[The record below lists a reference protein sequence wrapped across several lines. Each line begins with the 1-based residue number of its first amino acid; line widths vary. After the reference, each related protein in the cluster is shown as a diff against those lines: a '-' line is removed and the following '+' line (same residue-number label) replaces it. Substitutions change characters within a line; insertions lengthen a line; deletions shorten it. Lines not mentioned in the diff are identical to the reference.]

1 MNIFNKKQDAI
12 IYQSNVFVPTY
23 CKNKIFDNLKNY
35 VWVWKQLFF
44 EDPFVEIIYQLNK
57 VIYDPEDYIYNEL
70 WSSISS
76 WFSWKDIYVPDII
89 HTFQY
94 NSFLELYNQSKK
106 ILPIL
111 RNALADDRLPELSHS
126 PFHDPKIW
134 NKLDITSWRLFIS
147 KLIRILWDKEV
158 IPYMKKVLFEEEDNK
173 QDISDD
179 YLFIRNTN
187 LLKADIIKT
196 LSHFQRSDILFEYLL
211 QNETPH
217 IRLVKTTLWEIE
229 NLFAS
234 ENILPILEKI
244 YSKYETLCEEDTYSD
259 RLYLSQLQRTTDWTL
274 NYPFVEDTPLQWLIL
289 RCIAKIWSKRSL
301 EILEFEFKNSI
312 YYENKSF
319 ARNAIQ
325 LWITTN
331 LRKINKQQ
339 ENKEMIKIIDNLS
352 EIYSWWKILHIIW
365 KGIRLYNNRNY

>member
-1 MNIFNKKQDAI
+1 
-12 IYQSNVFVPTY
+12 
-23 CKNKIFDNLKNY
+23 
-35 VWVWKQLFF
+35 
-44 EDPFVEIIYQLNK
+44 
-57 VIYDPEDYIYNEL
+57 
-70 WSSISS
+70 
-76 WFSWKDIYVPDII
+76 
-89 HTFQY
+89 
-94 NSFLELYNQSKK
+94 
-106 ILPIL
+106 
-111 RNALADDRLPELSHS
+111 
-126 PFHDPKIW
+126 
-134 NKLDITSWRLFIS
+134 
-147 KLIRILWDKEV
+147 
-158 IPYMKKVLFEEEDNK
+158 MKKVLFEEEDNK